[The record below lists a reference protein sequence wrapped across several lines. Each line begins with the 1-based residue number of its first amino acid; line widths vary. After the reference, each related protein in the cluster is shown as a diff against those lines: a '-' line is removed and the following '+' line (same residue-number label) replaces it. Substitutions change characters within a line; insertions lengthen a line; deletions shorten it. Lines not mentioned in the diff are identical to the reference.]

1 MKTLKCKLQDL
12 SRKMRDLGNM
22 QDEYKGLAMYSTM
35 APEIQKCMLFYFMK
49 NFDVKLSLI
58 YVDVVVNKITWYNKA
73 HFYLSGSAICCIENK
88 YVFVQQCD
96 NNIFILNPFLEGN
109 PELSNKL
116 LDIMCNMNIFD
127 DADDNTHIIQYDR
140 SALQEHHQNGECLLI
155 SLLHVL
161 ASLSLVNTSIHAL
174 IPSIKNAE
182 VLRLIL
188 GTSIYNHL
196 YNNNISPIALARQ
209 VEDTENIEHTV
220 YVLC

>member
-1 MKTLKCKLQDL
+1 MKTLKHKLQDL

-35 APEIQKCMLFYFMK
+35 SKEIQKCMLFYFMK
-49 NFDVKLSLI
+49 NFDVKLSII
-58 YVDVVVNKITWYNKA
+58 YVDTVVNKITWHNKPE
-73 HFYLSGSAICCIENK
+73 FYISGIAICCIENK

-96 NNIFILNPFLEGN
+96 NNIFILNPFLESN

-116 LDIMCNMNIFD
+116 LDIMYNMNIFD
-127 DADDNTHIIQYDR
+127 DTYIIQYDR

-161 ASLSLVNTSIHAL
+161 ASLSLANTSIHTL
-174 IPSIKNAE
+174 TPSIKNAE

-196 YNNNISPIALARQ
+196 NDNNVPPTALASQ
-209 VEDTENIEHTV
+209 FEDTENCEHTV